1 MWRISPLACVV
12 NDAVPTLLHWP
23 LQWAGEVIS
32 REKPAVNEEFQELER
47 DIELRKDGLQRMLLA
62 SDAYHH
68 ALAKK
73 KANDALTETDK
84 FLPIDILGIVM
95 IVHGEEFGDDSLF
108 GRSLVRYGRAHCK
121 IATLQEAY
129 ALTFKDTFIEA
140 INRAKEQI
148 KEYELLKKKLGE
160 RRSAYD
166 AASARYEKVMA
177 SKKDKDKRE
186 AEDEMERTRQ
196 RYEETAEDIRAHM
209 HAIQE
214 NELNQHREL
223 TAFLDL
229 ETNYVESYLEVLRDV
244 RLEWQERVDG
254 LPPLSTRKVTAPQSS
269 SPFRRTPSKRHA
281 NGNVNGTRARAN
293 STVSSDD
300 SSEVEDQRGTPGRSS
315 LSKHKKGASVS
326 SRPPSRPASRLS
338 RKRTNSTAASE
349 VKDEVTNEVTAE
361 EEKKQEKSRRLSM
374 SVAGWASN
382 AVESVTGGR
391 NKKSKDKDA
400 FATLDDDE
408 HSGSA
413 ESGQGSSHGQEN
425 GNEATLRKSGSFTK
439 ALSRRAS
446 KKKSKDGINGGSAP
460 ASTNGTPRIQILKPP
475 SLSKK
480 VVRALHDFSGSSADE
495 LSFKAGDEII
505 VLSEVLDDWWEGE
518 MVKQASKKGLFPT
531 SYVEE
536 VTKSDAGRRNK
547 DNDTD
552 GHGTDSYILS
562 DPDDDEGELRM
573 PPMPANKSPLFYNGF
588 DDAVSF
594 TGSMDDEGF
603 ASPPGKSVG
612 LGSSLKTQPFS
623 AMGDA
628 PFTLVNPTKSD
639 GWMHNFNSNNE
650 APALPPPPVPAPRRR
665 TGPLNPDDPAQ
676 QHLLARSQSESV
688 FISTGAI
695 TTSTSQGSPTKKIP
709 PPPPPRRA
717 ISHNPSLSLSSSPPI
732 PERRYGPGASLS
744 TASVLASVPSLTR
757 ASSLSSTSES
767 NDHHQID
774 RSPFE
779 SAIDLEFDEAVG
791 NVSKVGCG
799 QFRQNPFKPHGMCS
813 NCLEYHD

>member
-1 MWRISPLACVV
+1 MQLGRLR
-12 NDAVPTLLHWP
+12 
-23 LQWAGEVIS
+23 QWAGEVMS

-47 DIELRKDGLQRMLLA
+47 DIELRKDGMQRMLLA
-62 SDAYHH
+62 SEAYHH

-73 KANDALTETDK
+73 KANEALVEADK

-108 GRSLVRYGRAHCK
+108 GRSLVKYGRAHCK

-129 ALTFKDTFIEA
+129 ALTFKDTFIES

-160 RRSAYD
+160 RRSAFD

-229 ETNYVESYLEVLRDV
+229 ETNFVESYLEVLRDV
-244 RLEWQERVDG
+244 RSEWQERVDG
-254 LPPLSTRKVTAPQSS
+254 LPASSTRKTTAPHP
-269 SPFRRTPSKRHA
+269 SPFHRTPSKRQT
-281 NGNVNGTRARAN
+281 NGHVTPSRPRAG

-300 SSEVEDQRGTPGRSS
+300 SSEVEDNQGTASRLSF
-315 LSKHKKGASVS
+315 SKHRKGTSIS

-338 RKRTNSTAASE
+338 RKRTNSTATSDP
-349 VKDEVTNEVTAE
+349 KDEVAKGDEAE
-361 EEKKQEKSRRLSM
+361 EEKKQEKTRRLSL
-374 SVAGWASN
+374 SVSGWASN

-391 NKKSKDKDA
+391 NKKSKDKDS

-408 HSGSA
+408 HSGSG
-413 ESGQGSSHGQEN
+413 ESGKGSFHTQED
-425 GNEATLRKSGSFTK
+425 GNEPTVRKSGSFSK
-439 ALSRRAS
+439 ALSRRSS
-446 KKKSKDGINGGSAP
+446 KKKSKDGLNGSSAP
-460 ASTNGTPRIQILKPP
+460 ASTTGTPRIQILKPP
-475 SLSKK
+475 SLARK

-505 VLSEVLDDWWEGE
+505 VVSEVLDDWWEGE
-518 MVKQASKKGLFPT
+518 MVKQPSKKGLFPT

-536 VTKSDAGRRNK
+536 VTASDASRRNR
-547 DNDTD
+547 DADAESD
-552 GHGTDSYILS
+552 RARDSYILS
-562 DPDDDEGELRM
+562 DPDDDEELRM
-573 PPMPANKSPLFYNGF
+573 PPMPANRSPSFYNGF

-594 TGSMDDEGF
+594 TGSLDDDGPST
-603 ASPPGKSVG
+603 AKPIG
-612 LGSSLKTQPFS
+612 LGSGLKTQPFS
-623 AMGDA
+623 AFGDA
-628 PFTLVNPTKSD
+628 PFTLVNPTKND
-639 GWMHNFNSNNE
+639 GWMHDFNTNNE
-650 APALPPPPVPAPRRR
+650 PLPLPAPPVLGTRRR
-665 TGPLNPDDPAQ
+665 TGPLNPEDPAQ
-676 QHLLARSQSESV
+676 RHLLSRSQSEGV
-688 FISTGAI
+688 TPAPDIDVIA
-695 TTSTSQGSPTKKIP
+695 TSTSQGSPTKKIP
-709 PPPPPRRA
+709 PPPPPRRTH
-717 ISHNPSLSLSSSPPI
+717 SHNPSSSLSGIPTPPI

-744 TASVLASVPSLTR
+744 TPSGLGSVPSLTR

-767 NDHHQID
+767 NDHHGMD

-779 SAIDLEFDEAVG
+779 SAVDLEVEFGQENG
-791 NVSKVGCG
+791 KTVGCG
-799 QFRQNPFKPHGMCS
+799 QFRQNPFKPRGMCS